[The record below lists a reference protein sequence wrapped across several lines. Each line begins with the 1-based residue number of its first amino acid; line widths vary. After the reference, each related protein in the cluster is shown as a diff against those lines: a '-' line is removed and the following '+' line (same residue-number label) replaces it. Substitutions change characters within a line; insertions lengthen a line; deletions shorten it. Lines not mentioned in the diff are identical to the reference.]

1 MRWSTI
7 MTCTALSIFCF
18 GCENRTPQLVAS
30 SMAPGGRHALWVMNE
45 AGGLRSGVVSIH
57 MTRTGGKPTAQ
68 NSVLQTPD
76 CTGAE
81 VGWQDADNILIVY
94 DDMYAGSFH
103 SNLRTGGPRVLL
115 VERRSAIKQSV
126 RLASG
131 IPLPCDP
138 L

>member
-7 MTCTALSIFCF
+7 MACTALSIFCF

-30 SMAPGGRHALWVMNE
+30 RKAPDGRHVLWVMNE
-45 AGGLRSGVVSIH
+45 SGGLRSGVVSIH
-57 MTRTGGKPTAQ
+57 MTRTGEKPTIQ
-68 NSVLQTPD
+68 NSVFRTPE

-94 DDMYAGSFH
+94 DDVFAGDFH
-103 SNLRTGGPRVLL
+103 SSLRTGGPRVLL
-115 VERRSAIKQSV
+115 VQRRNAGKRSV
-126 RLASG
+126 ALASG